1 MFGYTLGTYEFLK
14 TNFLAKRE
22 RKIKNL
28 ELKKSGNFCFF
39 LCEFLSSKYNLLCFA
54 F

>member
-1 MFGYTLGTYEFLK
+1 M
-14 TNFLAKRE
+14 E

-28 ELKKSGNFCFF
+28 ELKKSGKFRFY
-39 LCEFLSSKYNLLCFA
+39 LYEFLPAMSSVESSYKFNLLCF

>member
-1 MFGYTLGTYEFLK
+1 M
-14 TNFLAKRE
+14 E

-28 ELKKSGNFCFF
+28 ELKKSGNIFYLF
-39 LCEFLSSKYNLLCFA
+39 EFLPAMSSVESTSKFNLLCF